1 MSLEELDNL
10 DTPPVNAVDDFE
22 AALAATAS
30 DVQDD
35 VVTSVIA
42 DVQAVTGNDMAVVPD
57 QVETEIDSLSEAEIE
72 EEENDKI
79 VVDLTPGTKK
89 ETKLETKK
97 QETKEKKPR
106 NYKLKVRLE
115 GEPSTSTK
123 PIEPSTKPIEVAP
136 EQEQKPKRAPPKR
149 KQTEQEVKPVEPSP
163 PPKEEIK
170 EKIRV
175 VKLVKCDKCGKSIT
189 SKSLKYSHKC
199 GEEKVIINEPKTTKT
214 IEYETEAPAPEANIL
229 PPELNTRILQRIKEK
244 EKRFSKL
251 IENAF

>member
-1 MSLEELDNL
+1 MEEENKTL
-10 DTPPVNAVDDFE
+10 
-22 AALAATAS
+22 
-30 DVQDD
+30 
-35 VVTSVIA
+35 
-42 DVQAVTGNDMAVVPD
+42 
-57 QVETEIDSLSEAEIE
+57 LSNIE
-72 EEENDKI
+72 EEDDKI

-89 ETKLETKK
+89 ETKIETKLETKK

-123 PIEPSTKPIEVAP
+123 PIEPSPKPIEVAP
-136 EQEQKPKRAPPKR
+136 EQEQKQKRAPPKR
-149 KQTEQEVKPVEPSP
+149 KQTEQEVKPVEPPPPP

-199 GEEKVIINEPKTTKT
+199 GEEKVIINQPKTTTT
-214 IEYETEAPAPEANIL
+214 IEYEIEASTPKANIQ
-229 PPELNTRILQRIKEK
+229 PPELNTRVLQRIKEK
-244 EKRFSKL
+244 NKGFLNELKTLF
-251 IENAF
+251 